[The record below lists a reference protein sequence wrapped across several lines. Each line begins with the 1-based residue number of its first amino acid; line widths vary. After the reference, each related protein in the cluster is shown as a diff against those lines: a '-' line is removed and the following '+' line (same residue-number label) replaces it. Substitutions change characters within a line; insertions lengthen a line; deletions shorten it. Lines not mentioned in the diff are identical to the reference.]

1 LLRLQRPGWRDHPD
15 ADRWT
20 WVATVDQAVAAGARS
35 RRPFL
40 TTGRQSLD
48 RFLPWADRDVTVRV
62 VDPPG
67 FPLPDRW
74 QLIRSRGPYAYAGEL
89 TLLRDA
95 RADLLVTKDSG
106 GTHTAAKL
114 DAARDLG
121 VRVVVIE
128 RPGVPAGVPQVAT
141 VTEVL
146 DRLG

>member
-1 LLRLQRPGWRDHPD
+1 
-15 ADRWT
+15 
-20 WVATVDQAVAAGARS
+20 
-35 RRPFL
+35 
-40 TTGRQSLD
+40 
-48 RFLPWADRDVTVRV
+48 VTVRV

-128 RPGVPAGVPQVAT
+128 RPGVPAGVRQVAT